1 MKPMIC
7 TSVFASARTC
17 LRLGAGVTL
26 ALALLLPAPAPAAND
41 FSAAEQ
47 ALFIDNQMAALRPPA
62 TLRYLYRKT
71 GSLEETFDDT
81 VDVLLA
87 AQPDGSCCAASAKFF
102 SGARQVPQPEV
113 EGVQGNPAIF
123 YFLERDIKE
132 MERLTKG
139 KANYFRKR
147 IRMAV
152 YQGAVIRDISLPY
165 RGQNVAVREISIS
178 PYLDDPNRS
187 RYEKLANKTYV
198 FLMAKAV
205 PGGLYGIRAR
215 IDAGATGQP
224 PLMAEEMLL
233 QGTDTAPAR
242 RQP

>member
-1 MKPMIC
+1 MTPFSF
-7 TSVFASARTC
+7 TSPCAR
-17 LRLGAGVTL
+17 LRVGAGAAL

-62 TLRYLYRKT
+62 TLHYVFRKT
-71 GSLEETFDDT
+71 GSLEEAFDDT
-81 VDVLLA
+81 VDVLLT
-87 AQPDGSCCAASAKFF
+87 AQPDGTCCAASAKFF
-102 SGARQVPQPEV
+102 TGARQVPQPAV

-152 YQGAVIRDISLPY
+152 YQGAVIRNITLPY
-165 RGQNVAVREISIS
+165 RGQHVAVSEISIS

-215 IDAGATGQP
+215 IDAASAALP

-233 QGTDTAPAR
+233 QGIEPAPTR